1 MQLIADSYGRNNI
14 KVELDL
20 SNYVAKSDLKGL
32 TGIDTLKFAEKADL
46 ATLKS
51 KVDKIDVDKP
61 ETVPTYLSKLN
72 NVVKNDIVENTRFD
86 ILVSK
91 VNTIDSDKK
100 NLAKKTENEFCRSSA
115 GIERNLQL
123 KARREYI

>member
-1 MQLIADSYGRNNI
+1 MQLTADSYGRNNI

-86 ILVSK
+86 IK

-100 NLAKKTENEFCRSSA
+100 NLAKKTENEFCRSSS

>member
-61 ETVPTYLSKLN
+61 KTVPTYLSKLN

-86 ILVSK
+86 IK

-100 NLAKKTENEFCRSSA
+100 NLAKKTENEFCRSSS

>member
-86 ILVSK
+86 IK

-100 NLAKKTENEFCRSSA
+100 NLAKKTENEFCGSSS

>member
-1 MQLIADSYGRNNI
+1 MQLTADSYGRNNI

-20 SNYVAKSDLKGL
+20 SNYAAKSDLKGL
-32 TGIDTLKFAEKADL
+32 TGIDTLKCAEKADL

-100 NLAKKTENEFCRSSA
+100 ILAKKTENEF
-115 GIERNLQL
+115 
-123 KARREYI
+123 

>member
-86 ILVSK
+86 IK

-100 NLAKKTENEFCRSSA
+100 NLAKKTENEFCRSSS

>member
-1 MQLIADSYGRNNI
+1 MQLTADSYGRNNI

-20 SNYVAKSDLKGL
+20 SNYAAKSDLKGL

-100 NLAKKTENEFCRSSA
+100 ILAKKTENEF
-115 GIERNLQL
+115 
-123 KARREYI
+123 

>member
-91 VNTIDSDKK
+91 VNTTDSDKK
-100 NLAKKTENEFCRSSA
+100 NLAKKTENEFCRSSS